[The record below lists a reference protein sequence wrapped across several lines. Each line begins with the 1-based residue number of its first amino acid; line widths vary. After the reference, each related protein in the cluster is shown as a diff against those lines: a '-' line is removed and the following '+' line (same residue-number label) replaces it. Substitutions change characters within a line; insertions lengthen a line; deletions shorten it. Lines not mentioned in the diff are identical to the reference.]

1 MANPAPATPA
11 PMSPNSIS
19 DGDALARG
27 SQWQAAV
34 AQWVDG
40 YADVASTEQSA
51 REQRVRWVIRESGTS
66 IGEHNREQ
74 ERRRNAF
81 QILLLGMVF
90 AAIATTLIV
99 IGTASENGTV
109 PVLAVGG
116 WIGIV
121 ASITCAITYVLRLN
135 RAAARP
141 VNASLSDD
149 EIARARALAEAI
161 DRKSAG
167 RDHATDDGVD

>member
-1 MANPAPATPA
+1 MTNPAPAAPA
-11 PMSPNSIS
+11 PMSPNPIS

-40 YADVASTEQSA
+40 YADVASAERSA

-74 ERRRNAF
+74 ERRRKAYH
-81 QILLLGMVF
+81 ILLLGMVF

-109 PVLAVGG
+109 PMLAIGG

-135 RAAARP
+135 RAGARQ

-149 EIARARALAEAI
+149 EIARAQALAEAI
-161 DRKSAG
+161 DRESAG
-167 RDHATDDGVD
+167 RRQATDDGAG